1 MGILRL
7 AEGSGKGASEQGDR
21 GTAWESRVGA
31 EPWLEGWRLRANH
44 TFPRP
49 AGLTDKGNESDK
61 PTALRTEQTGKEG
74 GRRWTRSAPAAP
86 PGAVPFYSS
95 RFCAR
100 AAPAR
105 GLCPG
110 GSLTPPGG
118 GVPGLVARSWNR
130 PLRPSSPSAVPRGA
144 RTVLPDAEKLTWDFL
159 RGLPRPV
166 GAAPAMGDEGRRTA
180 VQEKGASS
188 SSACHTPSSPGRA
201 SLPRPVSSLLTAHP
215 GQARWTPSP
224 QSHVGSTRR
233 GTDLTGALWGFPF
246 TLAAMFGKHPEPR
259 GGKVLKEREKRSQS
273 LRPRPQAPAKI
284 SVPRPSAPGR
294 WAPLGNA
301 GGTRRPSPC
310 GKARTPASRRLVRG
324 KDESCPHPGLWAFG
338 DTPGKQLE
346 RRPSWAGAWERG
358 GESSRSDSLW
368 MRCSRRQAEGALS
381 AGSGRS
387 KAGALS
393 GRRRALTRL
402 PQAPPPSAQAPPRRA
417 TAFGETVQRNED
429 ALRHSH

>member
-1 MGILRL
+1 MGILRP

-61 PTALRTEQTGKEG
+61 PTALRTEQTRKEG
-74 GRRWTRSAPAAP
+74 ARRWTRSAPAAP
-86 PGAVPFYSS
+86 PGAEPFHSS

-130 PLRPSSPSAVPRGA
+130 PLRPSSPSAVPRGV
-144 RTVLPDAEKLTWDFL
+144 RTVPPDAEKLTWDFL

-188 SSACHTPSSPGRA
+188 SSACHTPSSPGCA

-273 LRPRPQAPAKI
+273 LRPRPQAPRKDL
-284 SVPRPSAPGR
+284 RPLGARAVGSPGERWRDQKTLSLWEGSHPSEPQTGERERRVLPAPG
-294 WAPLGNA
+294 
-301 GGTRRPSPC
+301 
-310 GKARTPASRRLVRG
+310 
-324 KDESCPHPGLWAFG
+324 
-338 DTPGKQLE
+338 
-346 RRPSWAGAWERG
+346 
-358 GESSRSDSLW
+358 
-368 MRCSRRQAEGALS
+368 
-381 AGSGRS
+381 
-387 KAGALS
+387 
-393 GRRRALTRL
+393 
-402 PQAPPPSAQAPPRRA
+402 
-417 TAFGETVQRNED
+417 TVGFR
-429 ALRHSH
+429 RHSREAAGKEALLGGSVGEGGGVLPKRLTLDEVQQEAG

>member
-1 MGILRL
+1 MAGRPQELPLSHHFSAAALSRAGSLTVRFPRGSGSGGSEALSKTACTAWREDGEVGILRP

-61 PTALRTEQTGKEG
+61 PTALRTEQTRKEG
-74 GRRWTRSAPAAP
+74 ARRWTRSAPAAP

-144 RTVLPDAEKLTWDFL
+144 RTVPPDAEKLTWDFL

-188 SSACHTPSSPGRA
+188 SSACHTPSSPGCA

-284 SVPRPSAPGR
+284 SVPRRQGGGLPWGTLAGPEDPLPVGRLAP
-294 WAPLGNA
+294 
-301 GGTRRPSPC
+301 
-310 GKARTPASRRLVRG
+310 
-324 KDESCPHPGLWAFG
+324 
-338 DTPGKQLE
+338 Q
-346 RRPSWAGAWERG
+346 
-358 GESSRSDSLW
+358 
-368 MRCSRRQAEGALS
+368 
-381 AGSGRS
+381 
-387 KAGALS
+387 
-393 GRRRALTRL
+393 RA
-402 PQAPPPSAQAPPRRA
+402 A
-417 TAFGETVQRNED
+417 D
-429 ALRHSH
+429 W